1 MTKIYDRILN
11 PNVVDVRDFGAV
23 GDGITDDTTSIQN
36 AIDTN
41 KVVIFEDGIY
51 KISGE
56 INLKNGYIAS
66 SCPFLIDSGGSV
78 IGAEKNFNFKEPNTY
93 NDHNEF
99 IECNYDI
106 SSYFSSAT
114 NVGTFTSADIPFTM
128 ENGDLVIKIDYTG
141 LFNNMTLQTRDAAN
155 SFLSQ
160 YLNNTS
166 GSFSDLS
173 SDIKTLFSGDGKSK
187 TIYLKFDLTDQL
199 TDIRSIRLLLNTNV
213 NDQDSQFTIQ
223 EVKYGFVN
231 DKNVRRVGSKFKIGK
246 NYVAIRGSWDEFG
259 TITQEFYDTDA
270 SLERMKLEVDR
281 YLKVLPIDGIR
292 FPIYYKNLTT
302 TGNVYP
308 DKMLR
313 VKKMLDHINSY
324 GLSAIVTLN
333 HFFVSGFDDKIVI
346 GTDIDTSNKRQEMAD
361 RAALVTNELQYHPSI
376 LVWELENEVNVAH
389 TNRYSGL
396 SFEDVRDYVHRI
408 DKTVKRDL
416 DGGGLYDYK
425 TNIPTSVSYSGTKQH
440 KYWLGSMNAG
450 DIIDIHAYGIGLLVP
465 YDFGKPII
473 STECETQS
481 EVQSQKRYSI
491 TVSPWHQYVA
501 KVTASYDQ
509 DVVEEIRTYNDGTYD
524 IPEFTGRFIHPNNVT
539 PITPDNTDITQLIY
553 TDGSG
558 TVIV

>member
-1 MTKIYDRILN
+1 M
-11 PNVVDVRDFGAV
+11 
-23 GDGITDDTTSIQN
+23 
-36 AIDTN
+36 
-41 KVVIFEDGIY
+41 
-51 KISGE
+51 
-56 INLKNGYIAS
+56 
-66 SCPFLIDSGGSV
+66 
-78 IGAEKNFNFKEPNTY
+78 
-93 NDHNEF
+93 
-99 IECNYDI
+99 
-106 SSYFSSAT
+106 
-114 NVGTFTSADIPFTM
+114 
-128 ENGDLVIKIDYTG
+128 
-141 LFNNMTLQTRDAAN
+141 
-155 SFLSQ
+155 
-160 YLNNTS
+160 
-166 GSFSDLS
+166 
-173 SDIKTLFSGDGKSK
+173 
-187 TIYLKFDLTDQL
+187 
-199 TDIRSIRLLLNTNV
+199 LLNTNV

-231 DKNVRRVGSKFKIGK
+231 DKNVRRVGSNFKIGK